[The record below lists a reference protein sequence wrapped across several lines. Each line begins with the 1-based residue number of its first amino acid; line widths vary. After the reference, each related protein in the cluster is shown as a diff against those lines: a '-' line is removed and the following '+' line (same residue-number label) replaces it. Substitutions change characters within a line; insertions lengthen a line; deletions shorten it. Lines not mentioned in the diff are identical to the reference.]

1 MRALLIACV
10 VWTCS
15 ASLAWAGV
23 DGVSVSLAG
32 GEVKGL
38 VQGQGKATVRA
49 TVSNSS
55 GRDIQSVVLAAFY
68 SAVDEQPGD
77 DAKWRV
83 HAFEFTPPLATGK
96 SATVKF
102 TDDNALEYIKL
113 DVQAAKFGLGLS
125 YKGEVIKLT
134 QPLMDKG
141 GIHYIATRDL
151 MDAIGGSISYDS
163 KTYMLS
169 LVRKGV
175 TVQVKPALDYAL
187 VNGAK
192 VPLQHQVLELDGRS
206 QLPLEDIVALY
217 GLSVSVDNDAG
228 LVMLEE

>member
-1 MRALLIACV
+1 MRIMLLITAV
-10 VWTCS
+10 ILLATGPVL
-15 ASLAWAGV
+15 ASV

-32 GEVKGL
+32 GEVKGP

-49 TVSNSS
+49 TVSNAS
-55 GRDIQSVVLAAFY
+55 GRDVQSVVLGVFY
-68 SAVDEQPGD
+68 SATDEQPGD

-113 DVQAAKFGLGLS
+113 EVQAAQFGLGVS
-125 YKGEVIKLT
+125 FKGEEAKLS
-134 QPLMDKG
+134 QPLLDRDG
-141 GIHYIATRDL
+141 VYYISTRDL
-151 MDAIGGSISYDS
+151 MDIIGGSISYDA

-175 TVQVKPALDYAL
+175 TVQVKPALKYAL
-187 VNGAK
+187 VNGEQH
-192 VPLQHQVLELDGRS
+192 PLAHQVVEIDGHS
-206 QLPLEDIVALY
+206 MLPLEDIAALY
-217 GLSVSVDNDAG
+217 GVSVTVDTDSG
-228 LVMLEE
+228 LVKLEE